1 MKFTDLVYKLQKE
14 NEGTVILVKN
24 GIFFVA
30 IGKDAIFLN
39 EKIGLKRTCMK
50 NQLCKVGFSIQSS
63 EKYMRLLEENNIS
76 YKLYQIDK
84 SQDVPEII
92 YSYSGDK
99 NLETK
104 ECMDCTSCKG
114 RKETDAEILE
124 RLKKKGNM

>member
-50 NQLCKVGFSIQSS
+50 DQLCKVGFSIQSS

-99 NLETK
+99 NLEVRK
-104 ECMDCTSCKG
+104 YMDCNSCKG
-114 RKETDAEILE
+114 KKETDAEILE